1 MPHQYRIEKQRL
13 AISLRLLGGQSV
25 EGDMF
30 LQPSPYGYSGGER
43 AVDVLNAR
51 ASFVPVELDDG
62 SVLLVQKDRIIEVRG
77 DGLAEEDEIRLAIAI
92 PSPLEITMT
101 DGTLVEGSLMLEV
114 PHDRQRVLDY
124 LNDCRMRFL
133 TVYTSEGA
141 RLVNSKLIELAR
153 PLT

>member
-62 SVLLVQKDRIIEVRG
+62 SVLLVQKDRVIEVRG

-114 PHDRQRVLDY
+114 PHDRQRALDY